1 MKRTGDRGQSLMA
14 ANAPRNSHDNCDR
27 EKYKELQKSFGKAHL
42 VSSTDVVSIYH
53 SIEEVVI
60 YFCFFN

>member
-1 MKRTGDRGQSLMA
+1 MA

-60 YFCFFN
+60 YFCIFN